1 MEGNSLNSS
10 NRLNPPGINQS
21 FFERMNETG
30 GNTNLKLFNDSMKKI
45 ITKEI
50 KLKEFNDR
58 MVNTRQEKVII
69 KEILL
74 ESEVDL
80 VNSLKQLKKVFQEE
94 LKSVVEK
101 VNDLYNSELLKLQQL
116 YKEKAVGSRL
126 IDIVKTIS
134 KSGWY
139 LLMKD
144 NSVNA
149 YKYYSPMYD
158 VYLGYDKKGI
168 IKEYE
173 VPVCSLR
180 SIYVN
185 ILHPIVTIGTV
196 KISSEGHHPNVDT
209 KNFGVA
215 CVGTFEGREIPLDD
229 SYKLLELLN
238 EISVCYES
246 VHLDSC
252 YYTPTI
258 NSTTRK
264 DTDQWKAA

>member
-1 MEGNSLNSS
+1 
-10 NRLNPPGINQS
+10 
-21 FFERMNETG
+21 MNETG
-30 GNTNLKLFNDSMKKI
+30 SSTNLKLFNDSLKKVI
-45 ITKEI
+45 AKEV
-50 KLKEFNDR
+50 KLKDFNER
-58 MVNTRQEKVII
+58 LVNTRQEKVIV

-80 VNSLKQLKKVFQEE
+80 VQSLKQLKKVFQDE

-116 YKEKAVGSRL
+116 YKTEAVGNRL

-149 YKYYSPMYD
+149 YKYYSPPFE
-158 VYLGYDKKGI
+158 VIEGYCKNGV
-168 IKEYE
+168 IKQYE
-173 VPVCSLR
+173 EPVCLLR

-185 ILHPIVTIGTV
+185 ILHPIVTIGTIH
-196 KISSEGHHPNVDT
+196 ISSEGHHPNVDT

-215 CVGTFEGREIPLDD
+215 CVGTFEGRDIPLDD
-229 SYKLLELLN
+229 SQKLLELLN
-238 EISVCYES
+238 EISACYES
-246 VHLDSC
+246 VHLESC